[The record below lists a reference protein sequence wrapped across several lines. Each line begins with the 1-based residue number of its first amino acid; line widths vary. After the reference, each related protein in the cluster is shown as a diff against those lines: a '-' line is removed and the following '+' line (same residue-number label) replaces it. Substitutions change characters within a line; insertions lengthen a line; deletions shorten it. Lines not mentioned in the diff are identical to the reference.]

1 MNRHISDDIET
12 LCLSEVFRYVTAVKI
27 FWYFTAVKVSTLHWK
42 VRHYKSKFRHIVTAV
57 VFISIYNQ
65 DLPMWSTSCVYSGRL
80 YLGVYSVE
88 MKMKNKQR
96 GQNNINYFDHNIV
109 NWVITC
115 VSVLQVIFRY
125 ALALFKYKEDN
136 ILRIH
141 DSVEIYQY
149 LRFFTKTISDS
160 R

>member
-1 MNRHISDDIET
+1 
-12 LCLSEVFRYVTAVKI
+12 
-27 FWYFTAVKVSTLHWK
+27 
-42 VRHYKSKFRHIVTAV
+42 
-57 VFISIYNQ
+57 
-65 DLPMWSTSCVYSGRL
+65 MWSTSCVYSGRL